1 MATQKNT
8 VTATFPG
15 IGPERIKKAYSQL
28 LESVKRQGVEWV
40 NPELKTTSEEF
51 ENEYFYVILDSAS
64 EIIGSGNVDLY
75 RVLFYDGK
83 IRASYRIN
91 EQADF

>member
-1 MATQKNT
+1 MNI
-8 VTATFPG
+8 PG
-15 IGPERIKKAYSQL
+15 RIQKAYSQL

-40 NPELKTTSEEF
+40 NPELKTTSKEF

-64 EIIGSGNVDLY
+64 EIIDSGNVDLY

-83 IRASYRIN
+83 IKVSYRIN
-91 EQADF
+91 EYADF